1 MSTVKE
7 QREQVV
13 AEIVKSLEDGTAPW
27 LRPFAAGEALGHGP
41 VNATTGKPYA
51 GGNRLALATGAPTDD
66 PRWATYKQ
74 IRAAGWELK
83 PGSKGRR
90 IELWKPIEKSETV
103 EADRLDEN
111 GKKIGTEN
119 MELSEKRMICRHYAV
134 FHASSIEG
142 IPPLDLPK
150 NEVNVSEIGEK
161 ILHSGRVAP
170 IEHDQLAQAFYRPSE
185 DKIHMPAPEH
195 FHDAGHYY
203 ATAAH
208 EAIHSTGHAERL
220 NRETLKTYGDS
231 RQDRAREELVA
242 ELGSYFLAQETG
254 MPHHPENHTAYIG
267 GWIQM
272 LKDDPNALYK
282 AAAEAGKA
290 VDYALGTERQV
301 EKAPEKGREVVE
313 KVLGGEGGPK
323 SWTGLVVAVADDK
336 KAVEMKAMGQVTR
349 IRADG
354 DKAFPAEIKPGDYV
368 KLRAGKDGP
377 TVEPAGKERSKEK
390 GKEKG
395 RAA

>member
-1 MSTVKE
+1 MATVKE

-41 VNATTGKPYA
+41 VNAVTGKPYA
-51 GGNRLALATGAPTDD
+51 GGNRLSLATGTPTDD

-74 IRAAGWELK
+74 IQAAGWELK

-90 IELWKPIEKSETV
+90 IELWKPVEKSETV
-103 EADRLDEN
+103 EADKLDAN
-111 GKKIGTEN
+111 GKKIGTES

-150 NEVNVSEIGEK
+150 NEVNINEIGEK

-195 FHDAGHYY
+195 FHDSGHYY

-208 EAIHSTGHAERL
+208 EA
-220 NRETLKTYGDS
+220 
-231 RQDRAREELVA
+231 
-242 ELGSYFLAQETG
+242 GS
-254 MPHHPENHTAYIG
+254 
-267 GWIQM
+267 
-272 LKDDPNALYK
+272 KC
-282 AAAEAGKA
+282 
-290 VDYALGTERQV
+290 
-301 EKAPEKGREVVE
+301 
-313 KVLGGEGGPK
+313 
-323 SWTGLVVAVADDK
+323 
-336 KAVEMKAMGQVTR
+336 
-349 IRADG
+349 
-354 DKAFPAEIKPGDYV
+354 
-368 KLRAGKDGP
+368 
-377 TVEPAGKERSKEK
+377 
-390 GKEKG
+390 
-395 RAA
+395 